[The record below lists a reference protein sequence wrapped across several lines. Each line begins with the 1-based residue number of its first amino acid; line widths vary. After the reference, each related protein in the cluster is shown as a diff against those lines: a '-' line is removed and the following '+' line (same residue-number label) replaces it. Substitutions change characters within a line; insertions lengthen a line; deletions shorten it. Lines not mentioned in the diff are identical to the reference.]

1 MFVRTLSSMSSTVKL
16 LRMKN
21 RSFWACAP
29 STGEPVVFPSVEV
42 AADALLPAASTP
54 SASLA
59 PDGSGVGSGCGA
71 DAAGPV
77 GAVLPVGP
85 STVLLRSRLTSLTV
99 RNLESWSLRW
109 AAMLAASSLKLAK
122 AQLLLDMRNRDSSPS
137 ASLHT
142 WCTRPMRSVCGGR
155 FPIQIACPVG

>member
-1 MFVRTLSSMSSTVKL
+1 M
-16 LRMKN
+16 
-21 RSFWACAP
+21 
-29 STGEPVVFPSVEV
+29 EV
-42 AADALLPAASTP
+42 AASAPLPAASTP
-54 SASLA
+54 SASLVL
-59 PDGSGVGSGCGA
+59 DGSGVESGCGA

-122 AQLLLDMRNRDSSPS
+122 AQLLLEMRNRDSRPS

-155 FPIQIACPVG
+155 FPIQIACPAGRLSASVLPASGAARGCRGEGKGVLTTLSRLPGWSTNNI